1 MSVDADRL
9 NQLVG
14 RAVSDL
20 AAGGGGVMVSLG
32 RRLGLYKVMAGAGRL
47 TSMEVAQ
54 RAECAER
61 YVREW
66 LSSQVA
72 AQYLDYHPQDATFE
86 MTPEQAMVLA
96 DDRSPYYIPAA
107 WEVAA
112 SMWLDEERSARAFK
126 TGEGFP
132 WGEHHP
138 RLFCGVAAFFRNAYQ
153 SSLVPQWIPALE
165 GVQAKLEAG
174 ARVADVGTGH
184 GHSAILM
191 AEAFPN
197 STFHGIDVH
206 AGSIAAAQANADAA
220 GVGARVSFEVA
231 KSTTYAAKGF
241 DLICFFDCLHD
252 MGDPVGAA
260 RHAAQALAPGGTV
273 MLVEPYAD
281 DRLENNINPI
291 GRLYYNGSTTLCCA
305 HSLSEPV
312 GLALGA
318 QAGQARLARVFDDA
332 GYAHFRRALA
342 TPFNLILEARV

>member
-1 MSVDADRL
+1 MSIDPERL
-9 NQLVG
+9 QQFIG

-20 AAGGGGVMVSLG
+20 AAGGGGVMISLG
-32 RRLGLYKVMAGAGRL
+32 RRLGLYKVLAGAGPL
-47 TSMEVAQ
+47 TSVEVAR

-66 LSSQVA
+66 LNSQVA
-72 AQYLDYHPQDATFE
+72 AEYLNYHPEDRSYE

-96 DDRSPYYIPAA
+96 DESSPCYIPAA

-112 SMWLDEERSARAFK
+112 SMWLDEERSMRAFK
-126 TGEGFP
+126 TGEGVP

-138 RLFCGVAAFFRNAYQ
+138 RLYCGVAAFFRNAYKG
-153 SSLVPQWIPALE
+153 SLVPEWIPALD
-165 GVQAKLEAG
+165 GVKARLEAG

-184 GHSAILM
+184 GHSSILM
-191 AEAFPN
+191 AAAFPQ
-197 STFHGIDVH
+197 SSFHGIDTH
-206 AGSIAAAQANADAA
+206 ASSIDAARGNAEAA
-220 GVGARVSFEVA
+220 GVAPRVSFEVA
-231 KSTTYAAKGF
+231 TSTNYTAKGF

-260 RHAAQALAPGGTV
+260 RHAGQALAPGGTI
-273 MLVEPYAD
+273 MLIEPFAHD
-281 DRLENNINPI
+281 HLEHNINPI

-318 QAGQARLARVFDDA
+318 QAGAARLGQVFAEA
-332 GYAHFRRALA
+332 GFSHFRQALA
-342 TPFNLILEARV
+342 TPFNLILEARL